1 MSWGQSSNKESLQKE
16 RDRISQQLK
25 TTERLLNQAK
35 SQRSDAAQQVSL
47 LNNKIDLREKLVR
60 HHESTIGSLERSV
73 RGTDL
78 EMQTLE
84 GHLTAL
90 KDEYAAMIQQ
100 AYRMK
105 LSANPLLFVFAAE
118 DFNQASMRFRLM
130 QSYTE
135 VRKAQVEQIQ
145 EAQDEL
151 AEVRLKL
158 DQEREAVELALE
170 EQKRE
175 RDALKV
181 DQTERQ
187 EILTALQ
194 AEEQKLR
201 QTQKA
206 QEEERAALNNKIKS
220 ILEAEIAEERA
231 APSGEFSLTP
241 EGKAVSASFE
251 QNQRKLPWPV
261 ARGVV
266 TQGFGQQAH
275 PTLKGITID
284 NNGIDITTE
293 AGNRVVSIFQGTVSS
308 VFSLP
313 GAGTSVIVTHGSYRT
328 VYSNLTSSPVTKGQF
343 VDAGAHLGN
352 VGGPD
357 GENSVFHFEVWK
369 VSGSTRTPVDPRK
382 WLSSK

>member
-145 EAQDEL
+145 DAQDEL

-187 EILTALQ
+187 EILIALQ